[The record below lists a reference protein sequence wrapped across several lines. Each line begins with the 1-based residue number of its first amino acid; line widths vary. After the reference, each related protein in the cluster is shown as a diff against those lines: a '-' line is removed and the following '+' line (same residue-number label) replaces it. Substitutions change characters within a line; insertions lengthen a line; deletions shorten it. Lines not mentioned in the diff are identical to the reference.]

1 MAGEFQTKS
10 RTSAQALANA
20 ASQASTV
27 TGAALNIAAM
37 DWEGLFEVTQN
48 VGAITGS
55 ITGKIQDSADGST
68 GWADVTDAT
77 FAAVSAANNTQ
88 RLVIDAKATR
98 GFIRY
103 VGTIVTGPAL
113 VSVTASGAPK
123 Q

>member
-10 RTSAQALANA
+10 RTSTQALSNA

-27 TGAALNIAAM
+27 TGSALNIAAL

-48 VGAITGS
+48 VGAVTGS
-55 ITGKIQDSADGST
+55 IAGKIQDSADGST
-68 GWADVTDAT
+68 GWADLPDGA
-77 FAAVSAANNTQ
+77 FAAASSANNTQ
-88 RLVIDAKATR
+88 RLVIDAQSTR
-98 GFIRY
+98 GYIRY
-103 VGTIVTGPAL
+103 VGTIVTGPAV